1 MPTDI
6 KWSAKSINCGTK
18 KAQVTIEFHNQP
30 FNPGFADEVMTLVA
44 AAPAMRDGL
53 NEIIT
58 RYEAGETADMHRI
71 INELKDMLVRAR
83 LR

>member
-1 MPTDI
+1 MPTAI
-6 KWSAKSINCGTK
+6 SWSAMSINCGRK

-30 FNPGFADEVMTLVA
+30 FNPAFADEVFTLVA

-53 NEIIT
+53 NDIIT
-58 RYEAGETADMHRI
+58 RYEAGDGPGLQQM
-71 INELKDMLVRAR
+71 INELKDMLVNAK